1 MRFLVDA
8 QLPPALA
15 RWLVEQGH
23 EAEHV
28 HDIGLAGASDRAI
41 WDEAVRRDAV
51 IVSKDEDFVSLRTLL
66 PEGPALIWVRV
77 GNTTRRMLITWF
89 EALQP
94 EIERQRLEGEKLIE
108 VASGSGVP
116 SDGAG

>member
-15 RWLVEQGH
+15 RWLVEKGH

-41 WDEAVRRDAV
+41 GDEAARRGAV
-51 IVSKDEDFVSLRTLL
+51 IVSKDDDFASLRILRA
-66 PEGPALIWVRV
+66 EGPAGVWMRL
-77 GNTTRRMLITWF
+77 GNTTRRRLLGWF
-89 EALQP
+89 ETLLP
-94 EIERQRLEGEKLIE
+94 EIERQLQTGEPLIE
-108 VASGSGVP
+108 IAPGDGNASQGP
-116 SDGAG
+116 